1 MFLERQAQKK
11 RKHAKEVAQFL
22 VEVKKK
28 LDPQFL
34 VIASI
39 DEELFYQKLSALAQK
54 WLGINAPIEDCD
66 GKRLINNLLI
76 KEINNHYFIAIVAD
90 RLDYF
95 IQSFEQQNDI
105 TQRSLISWLEV
116 ACICGAKKIVY
127 YILGKVG
134 YNILTQSRN
143 IIPYAVSSGDV
154 DLAVQMAQ
162 LARILSVTNP
172 GLINLYSFGNFTI
185 VEQINRLFTET
196 PPIHIKQII

>member
-34 VIASI
+34 VIAGI
-39 DEELFYQKLSALAQK
+39 DEELFYQKLSALTQK

-116 ACICGAKKIVY
+116 ACICGAKKIVCY
-127 YILGKVG
+127 VL
-134 YNILTQSRN
+134 
-143 IIPYAVSSGDV
+143 
-154 DLAVQMAQ
+154 
-162 LARILSVTNP
+162 
-172 GLINLYSFGNFTI
+172 
-185 VEQINRLFTET
+185 
-196 PPIHIKQII
+196 